1 MRSFKILDAKT
12 NSDISDFSDNFSDI
26 SENLHATFQDMESLR
41 RNERRRENL
50 QHIGFAAWRV
60 LQNAR
65 KAAIARR
72 NDADAEMRGQRSV
85 QKAKSAEKRLERAFM
100 ETFDTTRRP
109 GASATVEERDDLKPH
124 AVRKRSRIKR
134 STGSEI

>member
-1 MRSFKILDAKT
+1 MRSFKTLDAKT

-72 NDADAEMRGQRSV
+72 NDADAQAHNGMFKVQVRS
-85 QKAKSAEKRLERAFM
+85 KTNHAEPQPE
-100 ETFDTTRRP
+100 
-109 GASATVEERDDLKPH
+109 ASASTIEDP
-124 AVRKRSRIKR
+124 AMIGRSRDKR